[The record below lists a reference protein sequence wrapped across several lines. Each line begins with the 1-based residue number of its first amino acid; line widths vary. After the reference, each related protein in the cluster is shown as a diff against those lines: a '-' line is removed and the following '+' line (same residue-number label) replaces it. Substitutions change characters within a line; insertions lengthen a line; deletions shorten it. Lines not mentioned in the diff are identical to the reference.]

1 MWLQQRFVA
10 NPTNL
15 SSHINPDSVGMIPDS
30 PVSEH
35 AEFVSDTYWHLAGVI
50 ARFGVLR
57 ELFLRW

>member
-15 SSHINPDSVGMIPDS
+15 SSHIDPDSVGMIPDS
-30 PVSEH
+30 PDSEH
-35 AEFVSDTYWHLAGVI
+35 AKFVGGTHWHLAGVI

-57 ELFLRW
+57 